1 MLARGIGWLLLLV
14 LIGGQWSCGRLPRFG
29 KPKTPPATR
38 GTLPKTGIP
47 ESEAAKTP
55 TSPKPMDVPAPPKV
69 DEEIPA
75 PVTPPPVTETQEPP
89 GPPPEPKPAST
100 AKRPVTAPKPAG
112 ESKPEPE
119 PSLVPKLTQL
129 LSEEEQWEYNR
140 EIDEKL
146 LAISQ
151 TMAALEKRPLKAE
164 QMEVLAR
171 VRAFSEQTTKTREV
185 DLITA
190 RSLVR
195 RAELL
200 ARDLEASTR

>member
-1 MLARGIGWLLLLV
+1 
-14 LIGGQWSCGRLPRFG
+14 
-29 KPKTPPATR
+29 
-38 GTLPKTGIP
+38 
-47 ESEAAKTP
+47 
-55 TSPKPMDVPAPPKV
+55 MDVPAPPKV
-69 DEEIPA
+69 DEEIQP
-75 PVTPPPVTETQEPP
+75 PVTPPLVTETQEPP
-89 GPPPEPKPAST
+89 APPPEPKPKPAST
-100 AKRPVTAPKPAG
+100 AKRPVTAPKPLG
-112 ESKPEPE
+112 ETKPVPE

-151 TMAALEKRPLKAE
+151 TLATLEKRPLKAE

-171 VRAFSEQTTKTREV
+171 VRAFAEQTTKTREV

-200 ARDLEASTR
+200 AQDLEASTR